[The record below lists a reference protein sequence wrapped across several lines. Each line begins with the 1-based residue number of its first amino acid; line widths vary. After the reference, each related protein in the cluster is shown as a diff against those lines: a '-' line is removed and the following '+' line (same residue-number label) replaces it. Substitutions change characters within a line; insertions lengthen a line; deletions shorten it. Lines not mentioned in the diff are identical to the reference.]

1 MTSGPAEGPV
11 PSDGLDLAVQ
21 RARAHRDGPGRVAP
35 AAEERRLLD
44 DLPTTL
50 PDTPTSADE
59 VVELL
64 DRLVEPNT
72 PRSIGGRYFGFVN
85 GGTQPAALASAV
97 LTATW
102 DQNLA
107 LPVMS
112 PGPATVDTIAAGWIR
127 DLLGLPERSVVTFCG
142 GASIANL
149 TGVLAGRDALLHR
162 LGWSVAERGTHG
174 APPLRIVMGTE
185 AHVSAVKAVRIAGF
199 GTDNIEWVRSDAF
212 GRLDPSALPPLDD
225 HTLVVLQAGNVNTGH
240 SDPFTEIL
248 PAVGAA
254 GAWAHVDGAF
264 GLWAAASPAH
274 RHEVA
279 GVEAADSWATDAHKW
294 LNAPYDSGI
303 CAVRDGDDLRRVTA
317 TDAAYVETSDER
329 ALMHLGLQMSQKARG
344 VESYAALLGFGR
356 DGLVEI
362 IDRTCALARRFA
374 ERLADGGV
382 EVLCPPALNQAL
394 VSFGDDATTDAV
406 VAAVQA
412 DGRLWAGATT
422 WQGRRAMRLS
432 VSSHASTPD
441 DIDECAEVVLTLWR
455 QLPG

>member
-1 MTSGPAEGPV
+1 MA
-11 PSDGLDLAVQ
+11 
-21 RARAHRDGPGRVAP
+21 
-35 AAEERRLLD
+35 ERR
-44 DLPTTL
+44 
-50 PDTPTSADE
+50 
-59 VVELL
+59 
-64 DRLVEPNT
+64 
-72 PRSIGGRYFGFVN
+72 
-85 GGTQPAALASAV
+85 
-97 LTATW
+97 
-102 DQNLA
+102 
-107 LPVMS
+107 
-112 PGPATVDTIAAGWIR
+112 
-127 DLLGLPERSVVTFCG
+127 
-142 GASIANL
+142 
-149 TGVLAGRDALLHR
+149 
-162 LGWSVAERGTHG
+162 VAERGTHG

-344 VESYAALLGFGR
+344 VESYAALL
-356 DGLVEI
+356 VKE
-362 IDRTCALARRFA
+362 
-374 ERLADGGV
+374 
-382 EVLCPPALNQAL
+382 
-394 VSFGDDATTDAV
+394 
-406 VAAVQA
+406 
-412 DGRLWAGATT
+412 
-422 WQGRRAMRLS
+422 
-432 VSSHASTPD
+432 
-441 DIDECAEVVLTLWR
+441 
-455 QLPG
+455 